1 MPMPDRLAHT
11 PPAEGPVPLGLPL
24 ASWSSPSRRRV
35 PSPRTRSGRASRR
48 QRARSGTDTTSAARD
63 ARVSRID
70 GPLSELTKHMADI
83 PIRDMETWVHRSALD
98 RLNEVTVNGEIRK
111 IKRPMNSFMLYRSAY
126 AERAKCLLGQTN
138 HQVVS
143 RAAGLSW
150 KTFEPAHIR
159 DKYEELA
166 RIERENHAA
175 AHPEYKFKPS
185 RGPLVNTRNG
195 ELTPP
200 LSTSS
205 GPIADAGSPTDWE
218 DSEYAL
224 APSLLHH
231 RSHSFEGYATSSR
244 SSTPFDSP
252 DSFMSQSS
260 YLSSPWNTSYPV
272 HGLPTVQPNMLHG
285 TGHIEF
291 RCATPLPQEVQY
303 GTSSGL
309 AGLPGATHHELL
321 QPQPT
326 HPLPDRIA
334 DAGHM
339 DPQLLSY
346 PSDVNGLPVTSGP
359 AYPPTS
365 SPYPLWGQEPA
376 NNYYLT
382 TSTPSGTSSPAP
394 FNHPQVGNAYLPNM
408 QREPS
413 WDQKYHD
420 PSGAELEPW
429 LDN

>member
-1 MPMPDRLAHT
+1 M
-11 PPAEGPVPLGLPL
+11 
-24 ASWSSPSRRRV
+24 
-35 PSPRTRSGRASRR
+35 
-48 QRARSGTDTTSAARD
+48 
-63 ARVSRID
+63 
-70 GPLSELTKHMADI
+70 KDI

-126 AERAKCLLGQTN
+126 AERAKSLLGQIN

-175 AHPEYKFKPS
+175 AHPEYKFRPS

-200 LSTSS
+200 LSTAS
-205 GPIADAGSPTDWE
+205 GPIADTGSPTDWE

-231 RSHSFEGYATSSR
+231 RSHSFEGYETSSR
-244 SSTPFDSP
+244 SSTPYDSP
-252 DSFMSQSS
+252 DSFMGQSS
-260 YLSSPWNTSYPV
+260 YLSSPWNTSYPA
-272 HGLPTVQPNMLHG
+272 LPTVQPSVLHSM
-285 TGHIEF
+285 GHIEDVHF
-291 RCATPLPQEVQY
+291 RRASPQPQEAQY

-321 QPQPT
+321 QPQPA
-326 HPLPDRIA
+326 HPLPGPVA
-334 DAGHM
+334 DGGHL

-346 PSDVNGLPVTSGP
+346 PSDANGLLVTSGP
-359 AYPPTS
+359 VYPQTS
-365 SPYPLWGQEPA
+365 NTYPLWDQEPA
-376 NNYYLT
+376 NGYYLT
-382 TSTPSGTSSPAP
+382 TSTPSGTSTSAP
-394 FNHPQVGNAYLPNM
+394 FNHPQVENAYLPNM

-413 WDQKYHD
+413 WGQKYHD
-420 PSGAELEPW
+420 PSGTELEPW